1 MKLITRIQDL
11 PPELAASVSP
21 EESAFIET
29 LTAKGILPFAV
40 TPFYAQR
47 AAELNAE
54 LMTNLQAK
62 RDAERDTKRDAKR
75 DAELGV

>member
-40 TPFYAQR
+40 TPLLCPTSR
-47 AAELNAE
+47 
-54 LMTNLQAK
+54 
-62 RDAERDTKRDAKR
+62 
-75 DAELGV
+75 